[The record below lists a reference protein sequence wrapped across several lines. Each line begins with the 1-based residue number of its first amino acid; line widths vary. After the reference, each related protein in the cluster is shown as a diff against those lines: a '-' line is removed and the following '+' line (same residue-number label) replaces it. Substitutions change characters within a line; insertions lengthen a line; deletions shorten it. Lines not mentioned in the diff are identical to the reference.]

1 MSRALLRVAC
11 AACATV
17 ASASASCDTMNGT
30 YTNEKG
36 TFSMSWCFPTS
47 MSIEVTMSAAGSAYV
62 GVGFGGSMYQAD
74 IVAGWIDAN
83 GNAVCMNRAATGLRE
98 QP

>member
-1 MSRALLRVAC
+1 
-11 AACATV
+11 
-17 ASASASCDTMNGT
+17 
-30 YTNEKG
+30 
-36 TFSMSWCFPTS
+36 
-47 MSIEVTMSAAGSAYV
+47 MSAAGSAYV